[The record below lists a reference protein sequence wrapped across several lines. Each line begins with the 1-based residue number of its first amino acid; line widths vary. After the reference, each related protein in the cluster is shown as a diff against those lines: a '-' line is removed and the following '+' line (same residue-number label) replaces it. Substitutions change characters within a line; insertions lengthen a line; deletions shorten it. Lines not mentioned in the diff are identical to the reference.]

1 MIIEEI
7 ISEGMD
13 ISIWVTIIIVVA
25 IVWSAIIYEI
35 LNSPVYPPDY
45 PNRPKEAPDKP
56 TKYKPDGKL

>member
-1 MIIEEI
+1 MIIEE
-7 ISEGMD
+7 
-13 ISIWVTIIIVVA
+13 